1 MDLLLD
7 TCTFLWLA
15 AEPDRLGARAREV
28 LDADGARLF
37 LSDASIWEV
46 CLKWQAR
53 KLELPLPPRRWF
65 GEQLPLWQVERLPLE
80 PEHYFRSTELPPV
93 HRDPFDRLLVAQALQ
108 RDLVIVTPDASIHD
122 YPVAVIW

>member
-15 AEPDRLGARAREV
+15 AEPERLGPRAREV

-53 KLELPLPPRRWF
+53 KLELP
-65 GEQLPLWQVERLPLE
+65 
-80 PEHYFRSTELPPV
+80 STTSGAPSYRPCT
-93 HRDPFDRLLVAQALQ
+93 
-108 RDLVIVTPDASIHD
+108 VTHSTD
-122 YPVAVIW
+122 